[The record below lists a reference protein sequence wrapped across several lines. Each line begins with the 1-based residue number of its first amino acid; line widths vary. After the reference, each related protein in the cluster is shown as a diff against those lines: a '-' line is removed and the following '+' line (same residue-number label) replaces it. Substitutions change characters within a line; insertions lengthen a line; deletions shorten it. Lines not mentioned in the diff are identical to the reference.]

1 MWPRRRGPL
10 SPAIDIDSPRP
21 APAGARWGRPSRTAP
36 GAESLLDTGPL
47 PVAAVYSC
55 RRSGTV
61 TAIRSSSRREG
72 FIVGFRGLFEG
83 WHLVVLLVV
92 LVLLFGAKRLP
103 DASRAV
109 GRSLKIFKSEI
120 KDLTGD
126 DDEKPAVESG
136 TSRRD
141 SDTGESAR
149 PVPTA
154 STQTAGAEAASA
166 APVAD
171 RQPAETNRA

>member
-1 MWPRRRGPL
+1 M
-10 SPAIDIDSPRP
+10 
-21 APAGARWGRPSRTAP
+21 
-36 GAESLLDTGPL
+36 
-47 PVAAVYSC
+47 
-55 RRSGTV
+55 
-61 TAIRSSSRREG
+61 
-72 FIVGFRGLFEG
+72 GFRGLFEG
-83 WHLVVLLVV
+83 WHLVVLLAV

-120 KDLTGD
+120 KDLTED
-126 DDEKPAVESG
+126 DDKPAVEAG

-141 SDTGESAR
+141 SDTGESTR
-149 PVPTA
+149 PAPSV
-154 STQTAGAEAASA
+154 STQPSVAEAASA